1 MAEILVVDDDDA
13 IRGRLVAVLRSARHT
28 DAASGRLRKR
38 CRRSGK
44 SRLTW
49 VAFEFFPMGD
59 LAGPLRQGI
68 APHLA
73 CRIVV
78 QVAAGLGAL
87 HRAGIAHRD
96 VKPANI
102 MVARPMPS

>member
-1 MAEILVVDDDDA
+1 MAEILLVDDDDDA
-13 IRGRLVAVLRSARHT
+13 IRGWLVAVLRSARHT

-73 CRIVV
+73 CRTAASFRVNLFSL
-78 QVAAGLGAL
+78 QVPDFPNRTTDHYL
-87 HRAGIAHRD
+87 
-96 VKPANI
+96 
-102 MVARPMPS
+102 